1 MAINPPDLQWSM
13 AQTKRNHFFRGF
25 LVVLLN
31 NFMKRDQTELWL
43 KDNGLRSAYFARIPL
58 LQAQAVTA
66 AHSLLKQR
74 VGLLSAEQTL
84 VLEQFCR
91 ASRSAPKRAR
101 ITEAQCFEILKIAKQ
116 ANRSLFKQHRQL
128 KRETKRVERNRQ
140 ERQAP
145 QR

>member
-1 MAINPPDLQWSM
+1 MAISPPEIQWSK
-13 AQTKRNHFFRGF
+13 AQTKENHFCRGF

-58 LQAQAVTA
+58 PQAQAVSA
-66 AHSLLKQR
+66 AHNLLKQR

-84 VLEQFCR
+84 VLQLFCR
-91 ASRSAPKRAR
+91 ANRSARTRAR

-128 KRETKRVERNRQ
+128 KRETKRQERNRQ

>member
-1 MAINPPDLQWSM
+1 M
-13 AQTKRNHFFRGF
+13 
-25 LVVLLN
+25 VLLN
-31 NFMKRDQTELWL
+31 NFMKRDQTESWL

-66 AHSLLKQR
+66 AHNLLKQR
-74 VGLLSAEQTL
+74 VGLLGAEQTL
-84 VLEQFCR
+84 VLELFCR
-91 ASRSAPKRAR
+91 ANRSAPKRAR

-128 KRETKRVERNRQ
+128 KREAKRQEQTRQ